1 MVSDETKKAL
11 QAEVVAVKTRWGDA
25 VKMKKAK
32 DGPQAPLPIAVS
44 RPVQKPASAE
54 VYDVEEITVWL
65 WIETLAP
72 YDGAEKAPI
81 RVEVSAEIP
90 AHVCNVAA
98 EHVCKRWRAELA
110 ARGAAKGWML
120 EKILGWCE
128 SAYTDLLVLDPRY
141 VDCYMGINEHGMT
154 IRRYAI
160 QEPPPPEPE
169 PDDDDDDSD
178 YDSDDSDDDGVD
190 DIDSKVKKMGL
201 AEEEE
206 RQMRIKLKAE
216 AEADRQ
222 YREQRRKE
230 AEEIR
235 EQGADGGENGLG
247 DGGVVLLVGVLG
259 EDLLEV
265 GGERGFHVFDC
276 VLENHLAFV
285 EDDDSGADL
294 FDDFEDVGAEE
305 DHFAFGGE
313 DFEETAEEEGGV
325 DVEAGEGF
333 VEDEQFGIVEEGGG
347 EEDALAHAL

>member
-1 MVSDETKKAL
+1 
-11 QAEVVAVKTRWGDA
+11 
-25 VKMKKAK
+25 MKKAK

-44 RPVQKPASAE
+44 RTVQKPASAE

-169 PDDDDDDSD
+169 PDDDDDDSSSED
-178 YDSDDSDDDGVD
+178 RGRG
-190 DIDSKVKKMGL
+190 KAGRGGRGGKRAAGAGRGGQGK
-201 AEEEE
+201 
-206 RQMRIKLKAE
+206 RIKISFEPPTSK
-216 AEADRQ
+216 
-222 YREQRRKE
+222 RK
-230 AEEIR
+230 
-235 EQGADGGENGLG
+235 
-247 DGGVVLLVGVLG
+247 
-259 EDLLEV
+259 
-265 GGERGFHVFDC
+265 
-276 VLENHLAFV
+276 
-285 EDDDSGADL
+285 
-294 FDDFEDVGAEE
+294 
-305 DHFAFGGE
+305 
-313 DFEETAEEEGGV
+313 
-325 DVEAGEGF
+325 
-333 VEDEQFGIVEEGGG
+333 
-347 EEDALAHAL
+347 

>member
-1 MVSDETKKAL
+1 MSDAPTPPPPPPPAAPMVSEETKKAL

-44 RPVQKPASAE
+44 RTIQKPASAE

-65 WIETLAP
+65 WIDTLAP

-98 EHVCKRWRAELA
+98 EHVCKRWRAELT

-128 SAYTDLLVLDPRY
+128 STYTELLVLDPRY

-178 YDSDDSDDDGVD
+178 YDSDDSDDEGVD

-235 EQGADGGENGLG
+235 EQGADGGEKKQLSKKEKEEAKQKKQGQRMRREGSKRNKFDAEAAGKKANKKNGL
-247 DGGVVLLVGVLG
+247 L
-259 EDLLEV
+259 
-265 GGERGFHVFDC
+265 H
-276 VLENHLAFV
+276 
-285 EDDDSGADL
+285 
-294 FDDFEDVGAEE
+294 
-305 DHFAFGGE
+305 
-313 DFEETAEEEGGV
+313 
-325 DVEAGEGF
+325 
-333 VEDEQFGIVEEGGG
+333 
-347 EEDALAHAL
+347 